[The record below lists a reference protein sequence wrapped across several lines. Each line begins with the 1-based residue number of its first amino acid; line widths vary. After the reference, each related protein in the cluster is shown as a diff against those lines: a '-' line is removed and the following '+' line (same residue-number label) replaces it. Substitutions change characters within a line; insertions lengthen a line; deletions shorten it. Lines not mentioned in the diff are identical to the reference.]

1 MRAERAE
8 KAEKAERAGG
18 AGTAP
23 GAGGRAGRPAFELFR
38 DDWGIPHVRA
48 GGARQLA
55 YAQGY
60 VTALDR
66 AWQLH
71 VEHRRLLGTS
81 AAFLGA
87 DSADWD
93 GLARRTRLAD
103 TARRCHDRLDAATAA
118 WVAAYAAGV
127 NDAFADGAYERSP
140 EFARTGSVPGTWEPW
155 TPLGV
160 WLSTHLLFAGFPAK
174 LWRGE
179 LTRRLGADALPLF
192 ATDGPGTAGSN
203 GWLVTGDRTA
213 TGAAL
218 IAGDP
223 HRFIEDPGVYQQIH
237 LATTGAEGAAT
248 DVVGLAVPGV
258 PGLAHFGHTGQVA
271 WAITNAMADY
281 QDLYRERLR
290 RTGAGTVEA
299 YGPDGWEEVRAH
311 TETYPVA
318 GGEPVTVEVVET
330 PRGTVVVGGPDAGPL
345 PGEEGQEGAA
355 NALALR
361 HHPRVSGRLG
371 FETLPALLTA
381 RTVADVSAAVDHW
394 VEPVNVLLAAD
405 TEGGL
410 LHRVAGY
417 VPRRSRANRL
427 GPVPAWETR
436 HAWQDEPEPL
446 PEAPAG
452 TWADPGLAVMAN
464 ERGLAGPLGTEFA
477 PDYRADRI
485 RALLAARRGWRAP
498 DMAAVHMDTH
508 LASARPLLALLAHVD
523 PEPLGE
529 PARRLRARLLAWDRH
544 MEADSVDAARYA
556 AFRAEAVR
564 LLAAHPALVELTGP
578 AGTARPDGYPPV
590 FRPWLFAT
598 ARIAYALESL
608 LTGGPV
614 PEADRLALVARAL
627 EAAAEDATELPW
639 GALHR
644 LAPWQA
650 LASGEEWPALGGDH
664 DCVLSTS
671 SLPGITHL
679 AARGPAAR
687 YVWDLARRDDSLWA
701 VPFGASGVPGDP
713 HARDQLPVW
722 QGGALV
728 PVVTDFA
735 RLRRVPAPAADPAP
749 APAPSD
755 RSPAA

>member
-1 MRAERAE
+1 MRAESGAS
-8 KAEKAERAGG
+8 AGED
-18 AGTAP
+18 
-23 GAGGRAGRPAFELFR
+23 GGRPVFELFR

-48 GGARQLA
+48 GGARELA

-71 VEHRRLLGTS
+71 VERRRVLGTS

-103 TARRCHDRLDAATAA
+103 TARRCYGRLDTDTAA

-127 NDAFADGAYERSP
+127 TDAFADGAHHGAP
-140 EFARTGSVPGTWEPW
+140 EFARTGSTPGPWEPW
-155 TPLGV
+155 MPLGV

-179 LTRRLGADALPLF
+179 LTRRLGADAVPLF

-213 TGAAL
+213 SGAAL
-218 IAGDP
+218 LAGDP

-237 LATTGAEGAAT
+237 LVAGAG

-258 PGLAHFGHTGQVA
+258 PGLAHFGHTGHVA

-290 RTGAGTVEA
+290 RTGGGVEA
-299 YGPDGWEEVRAH
+299 YGPGGWEEVAAH
-311 TETYPVA
+311 TETYAVA
-318 GGEPVTVEVVET
+318 GGGPVSVEVVET

-345 PGEEGQEGAA
+345 PGEEGEAEPA

-394 VEPVNVLLAAD
+394 IEPVNVLLAAD

-417 VPRRSRANRL
+417 VPRRPAANRL
-427 GPVPAWETR
+427 GPVPAWAAG
-436 HAWQDEPEPL
+436 HAWREEPEPL
-446 PEAPAG
+446 PEAPVA
-452 TWADPGLAVMAN
+452 TWADPRLAVMAN
-464 ERGLAGPLGTEFA
+464 ERGLAAPLGTEFA
-477 PDYRADRI
+477 PPYRADRI
-485 RALLAARRGWRAP
+485 RALLTARTGWRAGE
-498 DMAAVHMDTH
+498 MAQVHTDTY
-508 LASARPLLALLAHVD
+508 LASARPLLALLDRLD
-523 PEPLGE
+523 PAPLGV
-529 PARRLRARLLAWDRH
+529 PARRLRERLLAWDRH
-544 MEADSVDAARYA
+544 MAADSVDAARYA
-556 AFRAEAVR
+556 GLRAEVVR
-564 LLAAHPALVELTGP
+564 RLAAHPALAELTGP
-578 AGTARPDGYPPV
+578 AGPARADGYPTV
-590 FRPWLFAT
+590 FRPWLSAT

-614 PEADRLALVARAL
+614 PEADRLSLVARAL
-627 EAAAEDATELPW
+627 ETAAGEDTGQPW
-639 GALHR
+639 GTLHK

-650 LASGEEWPALGGDH
+650 VASGEQGPPVGGDH

-679 AARGPAAR
+679 FARGPAAR

-713 HARDQLPVW
+713 HARDQLPRW
-722 QGGALV
+722 REGGLV

-735 RLRRVPAPAADPAP
+735 RLRRVPV
-749 APAPSD
+749 PSD
-755 RSPAA
+755 RSPAR

>member
-8 KAEKAERAGG
+8 KAEKSERGG
-18 AGTAP
+18 GS
-23 GAGGRAGRPAFELFR
+23 GRPVFALFR

-48 GGARQLA
+48 GGARDLA

-71 VEHRRLLGTS
+71 VERHRVLGTS

-87 DSADWD
+87 DSAGWD

-103 TARRCHDRLDAATAA
+103 TARRCYERLDAGTAA

-127 NDAFADGAYERSP
+127 CDAFADGVHEAAP
-140 EFARTGSVPGTWEPW
+140 EFARTGSAPEGWEPW
-155 TPLGV
+155 LPLGV

-179 LTRRLGADALPLF
+179 LTRRLGADAVPLF

-213 TGAAL
+213 SGAAL
-218 IAGDP
+218 LAGDP

-237 LATTGAEGAAT
+237 LATTTVGEAGQGEAAT

-290 RTGAGTVEA
+290 RTGDTVEA
-299 YGPDGWEEVRAH
+299 YGPGGWEEVQAH
-311 TETYPVA
+311 TETYQVA

-330 PRGTVVVGGPDAGPL
+330 ARGTVVVGGPEAGPL
-345 PGEEGQEGAA
+345 PGEEEDAEAA

-381 RTVADVSAAVDHW
+381 RTVAEVSAAVDHW

-410 LHRVAGY
+410 LHRAAGF
-417 VPRRSRANRL
+417 VPRRPAANRL
-427 GPVPAWETR
+427 GPVPAWEPGN
-436 HAWQDEPEPL
+436 AWQDEPEPL
-446 PEAPAG
+446 PEAPAA

-464 ERGLAGPLGTEFA
+464 ERGLAAPLGTEFA
-477 PDYRADRI
+477 PPYRADRI
-485 RALLAARRGWRAP
+485 RALLTARTGWRAG
-498 DMAAVHMDTH
+498 DMAAVHTDTY
-508 LASARPLLALLAHVD
+508 LASARPLLALLARVD
-523 PEPLGE
+523 TGPLGE
-529 PARRLRARLLAWDRH
+529 PARRLRERLLAWDRH
-544 MEADSVDAARYA
+544 MAADSVDAARYA
-556 AFRAEAVR
+556 AFRAEVVR
-564 LLAAHPALVELTGP
+564 LLAAHPALAELTGP
-578 AGTARPDGYPPV
+578 GGPAHTDGYPSV

-614 PEADRLALVARAL
+614 AEPDRLTLVARAL
-627 EAAAEDATELPW
+627 EAAAGEDAGQPW

-650 LASGEEWPALGGDH
+650 VASDEQWPAVAGDH

-671 SLPGITHL
+671 SLPGVTHL
-679 AARGPAAR
+679 FARGPAAR

-713 HARDQLPVW
+713 HARDQLPRW
-722 QGGALV
+722 SEGGPV

-735 RLRRVPAPAADPAP
+735 RLRHVPLPT
-749 APAPSD
+749 PSD
-755 RSPAA
+755 RSPAR